1 MGGSIVEP
9 VPKDLLL
16 LAFVGIAHVEPG
28 GVQGI
33 LQWGGGVG
41 VLLCVILVKPPGSP
55 KVGSWT
61 YSWLL
66 DVDAGV
72 VEDEDTLSSTKGS
85 LPTIKHTHK
94 QTHKAT

>member
-41 VLLCVILVKPPGSP
+41 VLL
-55 KVGSWT
+55 
-61 YSWLL
+61 
-66 DVDAGV
+66 
-72 VEDEDTLSSTKGS
+72 
-85 LPTIKHTHK
+85 
-94 QTHKAT
+94 